1 MKKFIKW
8 YMKLTVWANGITVL
22 IVWLIGMIVKAGL
35 ITGRLL
41 DWLELCNAAVVATCI
56 GNTKK
61 QLEDI
66 EL

>member
-1 MKKFIKW
+1 MKKFMKW

-22 IVWLIGMIVKAGL
+22 IVWFIGMIVKAGL
-35 ITGRLL
+35 ITGKLL
-41 DWLELCNAAVVATCI
+41 DWLELYNAVIVRTCV

-66 EL
+66 KL

>member
-1 MKKFIKW
+1 MKKFVKW
-8 YMKLTVWANGITVL
+8 YMKWTVWANGISVL
-22 IVWLIGMIVKAGL
+22 IVWFIGMIVKAGL

-41 DWLELCNAAVVATCI
+41 DWLELFNAAVVTTCV

-66 EL
+66 NL